1 MVVVVVM
8 ESGEAGG
15 FVDGGCLQGL
25 SGWLA
30 LFGCAFLVC
39 SSGRVRILES
49 CFSGGMIF
57 VLEW

>member
-39 SSGRVRILES
+39 SSDRLGLFQEILS
-49 CFSGGMIF
+49 RRYDICP
-57 VLEW
+57 

>member
-8 ESGEAGG
+8 ESGGADG

-30 LFGCAFLVC
+30 LFGLCFL
-39 SSGRVRILES
+39 S
-49 CFSGGMIF
+49 MQ
-57 VLEW
+57 